1 MNSLAH
7 TVDEPRTA
15 RRLRIRQ
22 CEKGDAQALALVH
35 VENLSGR
42 FGLAL
47 TKAYYQ
53 ACLESEQQLFICA
66 EQDGTIVG
74 FLGLVGDR
82 IQVIKLLLTG
92 RALVALAGAALRPS
106 LVMEYFRHLWRWMR
120 VRNFS
125 RRLDLPRW
133 EYRPVV
139 VAQAYRSKGVATH
152 LLAAADRMLDSRGV
166 TKVFLQVASTNAGA
180 LLVYQKSGFK
190 IRLAHSSTIFMIK
203 DLAGQ
208 HRLR

>member
-53 ACLESEQQLFICA
+53 ACLESEQHLFICA
-66 EQDGTIVG
+66 EQDGAIVG
-74 FLGLVGDR
+74 FVGMVCDR
-82 IQVIKLLLTG
+82 IQVIKLLLAGHT
-92 RALVALAGAALRPS
+92 LAVLACAAVHPS
-106 LVMEYFRHLWRWMR
+106 LVMECLRHLWRWMR
-120 VRNFS
+120 IRNFS
-125 RRLDLPRW
+125 RRL
-133 EYRPVV
+133 
-139 VAQAYRSKGVATH
+139 
-152 LLAAADRMLDSRGV
+152 
-166 TKVFLQVASTNAGA
+166 
-180 LLVYQKSGFK
+180 
-190 IRLAHSSTIFMIK
+190 
-203 DLAGQ
+203 
-208 HRLR
+208 